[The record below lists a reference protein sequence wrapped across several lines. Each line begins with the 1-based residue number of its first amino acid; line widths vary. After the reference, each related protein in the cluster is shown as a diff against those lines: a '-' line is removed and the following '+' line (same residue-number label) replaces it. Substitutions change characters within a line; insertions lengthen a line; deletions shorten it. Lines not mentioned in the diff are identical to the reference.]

1 MERTIFLQHYRVCL
15 GSDGAPNEL
24 GRDDAAIAYEAV
36 DERSREPVALTLV
49 PVESID
55 PAVREQFEEQARAV
69 ERLRHVNIAKV
80 FDFGREGGNYVYV
93 SERLSGETI
102 ATWVAQHGPMPAD
115 ATLRVAEQIVSV
127 LSSASFHKLPYP
139 AIDPSSVIVVPG
151 QTPEGGW
158 PLVKLTNFGLTGLKS
173 ESENSPRDEA
183 SLPGGA
189 GEPESQDAELH
200 DPGPS
205 AVQSLTAESRKSA
218 GEHGATDV
226 RSEIYSL
233 GATMYI
239 LLTGVALAA
248 ETVRQPPKLS
258 GFPKPLRTL
267 LSQMLHPNPNQR
279 PKDLVV
285 LGEMIRSCLLKIER
299 RLALADRYGIP
310 FRTTIPRP
318 DRPRPR
324 RLLRTALAFGALV
337 VAAAVLA
344 AFLLPVATGK
354 ILHRPRETKSIG
366 VLVGVPE
373 SSPAPAAAKNAA
385 APVAP
390 ATVLSQA
397 ANAAVG
403 STNQPATDG
412 SAVPNSSQAATPD
425 LQQAQT
431 SSNQPQAATTQN
443 AVAATSPSAAPENS
457 AEADV
462 SNSSSKASETAQ
474 PTTATE
480 SSSRGK
486 KKPVASTSL
495 PRQGSIRVR
504 MLGITSDGRII
515 YRLPSGRTRIIAPD
529 SDQNQFVP
537 RRHRR
542 VPVQRDEMFAPPPQ
556 SGPDYLPYD

>member
-24 GRDDAAIAYEAV
+24 GRDGAAIAYEAV
-36 DERSREPVALTLV
+36 DERSREPVALTVV

-93 SERLSGETI
+93 SERLPGETL

-139 AIDPSSVIVVPG
+139 AIDPSGVIVVPG

-158 PLVKLTNFGLTGLKS
+158 PLVKLTNFGLTGLKTDP
-173 ESENSPRDEA
+173 ENSPRDEA
-183 SLPGGA
+183 SFPSA
-189 GEPESQDAELH
+189 TREPDSKDAELH
-200 DPGPS
+200 DPARS
-205 AVQSLTAESRKSA
+205 AVASLTAESRKST
-218 GEHGATDV
+218 GEHGATNV

-233 GATMYI
+233 GTTMYF
-239 LLTGVALAA
+239 LLTGVALSA
-248 ETVRQPPKLS
+248 ETLRQPPKLS
-258 GFPKPLRTL
+258 GFPKPLRNL
-267 LSQMLHPNPNQR
+267 LSQMLHPNPDQR

-299 RLALADRYGIP
+299 RFALADRYGIP

-318 DRPRPR
+318 DQPRPR

-337 VAAAVLA
+337 MAAAVLA
-344 AFLLPVATGK
+344 AFLLPGSIGK
-354 ILHRPRETKSIG
+354 ILDRPRETKSIG
-366 VLVGVPE
+366 VFVGVPE
-373 SSPAPAAAKNAA
+373 SSPTPAAVQNAVT
-385 APVAP
+385 PVAP

-397 ANAAVG
+397 ANAAMG
-403 STNQPATDG
+403 SANQPATDAA
-412 SAVPNSSQAATPD
+412 AVPNSSQAVSPD

-431 SSNQPQAATTQN
+431 SNSQSQAAATQN
-443 AVAATSPSAAPENS
+443 AVAATSPSAAPESS
-457 AEADV
+457 AEAEV
-462 SNSSSKASETAQ
+462 SNSSTKASETAQ
-474 PTTATE
+474 PTTGTQLN
-480 SSSRGK
+480 SHDK
-486 KKPVASTSL
+486 KKRVASTSL

-529 SDQNQFVP
+529 SDQNQSVP
-537 RRHRR
+537 RRRRR
-542 VPVQRDEMFAPPPQ
+542 VPIQRDEIYAPPPQ
-556 SGPDYLPYD
+556 FGPDYLPYD

>member
-24 GRDDAAIAYEAV
+24 GRDGAAIAYEAV
-36 DERSREPVALTLV
+36 DERSREPVALTVV
-49 PVESID
+49 PIESID

-93 SERLSGETI
+93 SERLPGETL

-139 AIDPSSVIVVPG
+139 AIDPSGVIVVPG

-158 PLVKLTNFGLTGLKS
+158 PLVKLTNFGLTGLKTDP
-173 ESENSPRDEA
+173 ENSPRDEA
-183 SLPGGA
+183 SSPSGA
-189 GEPESQDAELH
+189 GEPNSKDAELH
-200 DPGPS
+200 DPARS
-205 AVQSLTAESRKSA
+205 AVPSLTAESRKST
-218 GEHGATDV
+218 GGHGAMDV

-233 GATMYI
+233 GTTMYF
-239 LLTGVALAA
+239 LLTGVALPA
-248 ETVRQPPKLS
+248 ETLRQPPKLS
-258 GFPKPLRTL
+258 GFPKPLRNL
-267 LSQMLHPNPNQR
+267 LSQMLRPNPDQR

-318 DRPRPR
+318 DQPRPR

-344 AFLLPVATGK
+344 AFLLPGPIGK

-366 VLVGVPE
+366 VFVGVPE
-373 SSPAPAAAKNAA
+373 SSPAPAAVQNAV

-390 ATVLSQA
+390 PTVLSQA
-397 ANAAVG
+397 ANAAMG
-403 STNQPATDG
+403 SANQPATDG
-412 SAVPNSSQAATPD
+412 AAVPNSPQAASPD

-431 SSNQPQAATTQN
+431 SSSQPQAATTQN
-443 AVAATSPSAAPENS
+443 AIAATSPSAAPENS
-457 AEADV
+457 AEAELSD
-462 SNSSSKASETAQ
+462 SSSKTSETAQ
-474 PTTATE
+474 PTTGTQ
-480 SSSRGK
+480 SSSRDK
-486 KKPVASTSL
+486 KKRVASTSL
-495 PRQGSIRVR
+495 PRRGSIRVR

-529 SDQNQFVP
+529 SDENQFTP

-542 VPVQRDEMFAPPPQ
+542 VPIQRDEMFAPPPQ
-556 SGPDYLPYD
+556 FGPDYLPRD